1 MARRYKSQI
10 TATILRVADSGTI
23 RSIVQ
28 QKANLTTD
36 QFDSYVGYLSEQ
48 GLISILSDSTGK
60 YKSYKTTPKGHA
72 YLSMIDPIHEEHLA
86 AK

>member
-1 MARRYKSQI
+1 MASRYKSQTI
-10 TATILRVADSGTI
+10 ATILRAADSGTI

-28 QKANLTTD
+28 QKAKLTTD
-36 QFDSYVGYLSEQ
+36 QFYSYVGYLSEQ

-60 YKSYKTTPKGHA
+60 YKSYKTTSKGHI
-72 YLSMIDPIHEEHLA
+72 YLSMIDPIHEEHPT